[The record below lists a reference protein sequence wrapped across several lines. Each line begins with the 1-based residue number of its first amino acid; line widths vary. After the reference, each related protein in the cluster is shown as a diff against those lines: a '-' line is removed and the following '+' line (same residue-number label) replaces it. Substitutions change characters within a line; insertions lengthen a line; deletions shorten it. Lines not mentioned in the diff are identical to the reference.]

1 MGHRVLVVLDPHF
14 SRDSALEASTLV
26 DWVTYDY
33 PVKMAAS
40 LLSSQALRGSV
51 FRGET
56 DRIIRK
62 RPGFVPVLLH
72 EKVGN
77 VKEWEKSQAHCVDG
91 SCWSGLES
99 NTREW
104 LWTSCSSEN
113 FGT

>member
-1 MGHRVLVVLDPHF
+1 MGHRVLVVLDPNF
-14 SRDSALEASTLV
+14 SRDSALEASTLA

-51 FRGET
+51 FPGET

-72 EKVGN
+72 EKVGILRSRRSLRLISLM
-77 VKEWEKSQAHCVDG
+77 VVV
-91 SCWSGLES
+91 GLA
-99 NTREW
+99 
-104 LWTSCSSEN
+104 
-113 FGT
+113 